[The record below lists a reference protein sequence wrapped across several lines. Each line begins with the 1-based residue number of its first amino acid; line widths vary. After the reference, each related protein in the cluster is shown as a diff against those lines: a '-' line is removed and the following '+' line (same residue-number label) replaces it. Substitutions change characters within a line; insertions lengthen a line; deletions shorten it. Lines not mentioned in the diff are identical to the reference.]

1 MSLYPQR
8 LAILLPD
15 LTMGGAERSMIK
27 LAKGIVGTGIP
38 VDLILCRAE
47 GEFLTEVPLTVQ
59 IVDLKASHVRHS
71 IPALARY
78 LKREQPTVLLACLHA
93 NIPAILTSCIVRSPT
108 RVYVSERNTP
118 TSESR
123 NFNDLRMKWMPI
135 LDRIFYRRAKG
146 VIAVSQGVARDLTNG
161 LHIPEKLVRVIYNP
175 VITPEFCARV
185 NEPLSHPWF
194 RNSAPPVIL
203 AVGRLTKQKDF
214 STLIRAFAQVRR
226 MRTARLLILGEG
238 EDRVELEQLIQD
250 LNLEQEI
257 SLPGFVENPYPY
269 MVQAAGFVLSS
280 RWEGLPGVLIEALY
294 CRVPIVA
301 TRCPSGPE
309 EILNQGQYGRLVPVG
324 NSSVMAQALT
334 DLLDGKIDR
343 PPEESW
349 HCYELET
356 IVNQYL
362 QVLFGK

>member
-1 MSLYPQR
+1 MPLNPQR

-15 LTMGGAERSMIK
+15 LTLGGAERSMIK

-38 VDLILCRAE
+38 VDLVLCRAE
-47 GEFLTEVPLTVQ
+47 GEFLTEVPLEVEV
-59 IVDLKASHVRHS
+59 VDLKASHVRYS
-71 IPALARY
+71 IPAIAKY

-93 NIPAILTSCIVRSPT
+93 NIPAILASCIVRSPT
-108 RVYVSERNTP
+108 RVFVSERNTP

-123 NFNDLRMKWMPI
+123 NFNDLRMKLMPV
-135 LDRIFYRRAKG
+135 LDRIFYRR

-185 NEPLSHPWF
+185 YEPLSHPWF
-194 RNSAPPVIL
+194 QNNAPPVIL

-214 STLIRAFAQVRR
+214 NTLIRAFAHVRR
-226 MRTARLLILGEG
+226 IRTARLLILGEG
-238 EDRVELEQLIQD
+238 EDRVELEQLILD

-269 MVQAAGFVLSS
+269 MVRAAGFVLSS

-294 CRVPIVA
+294 CRAPIVA

-324 NSSVMAQALT
+324 NSSVMAQALI

-343 PPEESW
+343 PSEESW
-349 HCYELET
+349 HCYELDT